1 MSKKGRGIVKSIISG
16 DTVVI
21 KGRAVNGPP
30 PEKIISFSNVEAPKL
45 GTQSDPSREEPFA
58 LLSRDYLR
66 KLLVGKEV
74 SYEIEYT
81 TTTNKR
87 DFGFLTIPK
96 VIEGETNITRIIVKR
111 GLVKVRKNDR
121 NASEELEYL
130 TQLEQEAQKQKKG
143 IWDKN
148 PSRGEREVS
157 WKIDPSEAKA
167 FFNKYKGQKL
177 DGTIEQVR
185 DGSTVRVAV
194 KLPDQLVPTY
204 QYIVLMISGIR
215 APVYRKNVPNVE
227 DLVEPYSEEAKYF
240 VEARILQNDV
250 KVVLENCLP
259 NSGNFIGS
267 ILHPRGNIAEALL
280 LEGLAKINDQ
290 TLMGVTGCD
299 ILKLREAENKA
310 KEKNLRIW
318 KDFVSRDKNL
328 PPDSKFTGQVVKIVS
343 GDTIVVQNPVNGK
356 ERKVTL
362 SSIKRPPQE
371 NKPQTTGK
379 NLQES
384 GYAYEAKEFLR
395 KKLIG
400 KSVNVKIDYVKEAQ
414 DGYEERECATIT
426 YKNQNIA
433 ELLLSKGLAA
443 IINHRRDDQD
453 RSPFYD
459 RLRLAEEEAKEAKVG
474 YHSGK
479 EAPVHRYV
487 DASENL
493 SKAKS
498 FVSSFQG
505 TTSRA
510 VVEYIPNC
518 GRYILR
524 VPKENCRMVLV
535 LGGIRAPRLGKTE
548 KDKTEPFAQEAL
560 DYVNSNVLQHDIEFT
575 VETTDRSGGFIGAL
589 FVDING
595 IRTNLAVQL
604 LELGYVRINE
614 YSADQSPY
622 SNELYEAEEKARK
635 AKINVWE
642 NYVPEVKK
650 EVEVVV
656 NKSTPLPQK
665 GIERVEVVLS
675 NINNAAEVCV
685 QLASSNL
692 SKLEKLIDDLN
703 NYESSPENV
712 PKTPFNPKNNEI
724 VAAKFSE
731 DNTWYRARVRK
742 IFSEGGK
749 KKANIFYIDYGNSE
763 DLVVSN
769 NNIRPLPDQ
778 FNIKKIP
785 QYAVEAK
792 LAFITTFNDED
803 WKIEAYEQLQD
814 IVEGKDLIA
823 DVISK
828 NGASMNIMLYT
839 KDSGAKAVAS
849 SVNAQ
854 LLAEGLAMVEK
865 NWIKRV
871 DSEINE
877 RIKNMVSSKK
887 IIKSIPE
894 VLIEIQDKAK
904 KSRVNAWRY
913 GDITEDDE

>member
-1 MSKKGRGIVKSIISG
+1 MSKKGRGIVKSIVSG
-16 DTVVI
+16 DTIII

-45 GTQSDPSREEPFA
+45 GTQADPSREEPFA
-58 LLSRDYLR
+58 LQSRDYLR

-74 SYEIEYT
+74 SYEIDYT
-81 TTTNKR
+81 TNTNKR
-87 DFGFLTIPK
+87 DFGSISIPK
-96 VIEGETNITRIIVKR
+96 VIEGETNITRIMVKR
-111 GLVKVRKNDR
+111 GLLKVRKNDR
-121 NASEELEYL
+121 NASEEHEYL
-130 TQLEQEAQKQKKG
+130 TQLEQEAQKQHKG
-143 IWDKN
+143 LWAKN
-148 PSRGEREVS
+148 ANAGKREVS
-157 WKIDPSEAKA
+157 WKVEDPKA
-167 FFNKYKGQKL
+167 FYNKYKGKKL
-177 DGTIEQVR
+177 EGVIEQVR

-194 KLPDQLVPTY
+194 KIPDQLVPTY
-204 QYIVLMISGIR
+204 QYIVLMISGVR
-215 APVYRKNVPNVE
+215 APIYRKNVPNVE
-227 DLVEPYSEEAKYF
+227 DLVEPYSEESKYF
-240 VEARILQNDV
+240 VETRILQSDV
-250 KVVLENCLP
+250 KIVIENFLS

-267 ILHPRGNIAEALL
+267 ILHPRGNIAEVLL
-280 LEGLAKINDQ
+280 LEGLARVNDQ

-310 KEKNLRIW
+310 KEKKLRIW
-318 KDFVSRDKNL
+318 KDFVSKDKNL
-328 PPDSKFTGQVVKIVS
+328 GPDSNFTGQVVRIIS
-343 GDTIVVQNPVNGK
+343 GDMIVVQNPLNGK
-356 ERKVTL
+356 EKKVTL
-362 SSIKRPPQE
+362 SSIRKPPQD
-371 NKPQTTGK
+371 KPQATGR
-379 NLQES
+379 NAQES

-400 KSVNVKIDYVKEAQ
+400 KSVHVKVDYIKEAQ
-414 DGYEERECATIT
+414 DNYEERECATVT
-426 YKNQNIA
+426 YKNQNVA
-433 ELLLSKGLAA
+433 ELLLSKGLALV
-443 IINHRRDDQD
+443 INHRRDDQD

-459 RLRLAEEEAKEAKVG
+459 RLRIAEEEAKEKKVG
-474 YHSGK
+474 VHSNK
-479 EAPVHRYV
+479 EAPVYRYV

-498 FVSSFQG
+498 FLSSFQNG
-505 TTSRA
+505 TSRG

-560 DYVNSNVLQHDIEFT
+560 DYVNNTILQHDVEFT

-589 FVDING
+589 FATING
-595 IRTNLAVQL
+595 IKKNLAVQL
-604 LELGYVRINE
+604 LELGYVRIND

-622 SNELYEAEEKARK
+622 KNELYEAEEKAK
-635 AKINVWE
+635 AAKINIWE
-642 NYVPEVKK
+642 NYVPETKK

-675 NINNAAEVCV
+675 NINTAADICV

-692 SKLEKLIDDLN
+692 GRLEQLIDDLN
-703 NYESSPENV
+703 KYESSPENA
-712 PKTPFNPKNNEI
+712 PKTPFVPKNNEI
-724 VAAKFSE
+724 IAAKFSE

-742 IFSEGGK
+742 VFTEGGK
-749 KKANIFYIDYGNSE
+749 KKVNVFYVDYGNSE

-769 NNIRPLPDQ
+769 NSVRPLPEQ
-778 FNIKKIP
+778 YGIKKIP

-792 LAFITTFNDED
+792 LAFINTFNDEE

-814 IVEGKDLIA
+814 IVYNKSLIA
-823 DVISK
+823 EVISK
-828 NGASMNIMLYT
+828 SGNNMNIMLYT
-839 KDSGAKAVAS
+839 KESGVKTIAS

-854 LLAEGLAMVEK
+854 LLADGLAVVEK

-871 DSEINE
+871 DHEIIE
-877 RIKNMVSSKK
+877 RAKNLTASKK

-894 VLIEIQDKAK
+894 VLIEIQEQAK
-904 KSRVNAWRY
+904 KARVNAWRY

>member
-1 MSKKGRGIVKSIISG
+1 MSKKGRGIVKSIVSG
-16 DTVVI
+16 DTLII
-21 KGRAVNGPP
+21 KGRATNGPP

-45 GTQSDPSREEPFA
+45 GTQNDPSREEPFA
-58 LLSRDYLR
+58 LQSRDYLR

-74 SYEIEYT
+74 TYEIDYT
-81 TTTNKR
+81 TNTNKR
-87 DFGFLTIPK
+87 DFGSISIPK
-96 VIEGETNITRIIVKR
+96 VIEGETNITRIMVKR
-111 GLVKVRKNDR
+111 GLLKVRSNDR
-121 NASEELEYL
+121 NSSEEHDYL
-130 TQLEQEAQKQKKG
+130 TQLEQQAKKEH
-143 IWDKN
+143 
-148 PSRGEREVS
+148 RGMWNKDQNKGKREVT
-157 WKIDPSEAKA
+157 WKIDPKEAKD
-167 FFNKYKGQKL
+167 FFKKFKGKKL

-185 DGSTVRVAV
+185 NGSTVRVAV
-194 KLPDQLVPTY
+194 KIPDQLVPTY
-204 QYIVLMISGIR
+204 QYIVLLISGIR
-215 APVYRKNVPNVE
+215 SPIFRKNVPNVE
-227 DLVEPYSEEAKYF
+227 DLVEPYGEEARYF
-240 VEARILQNDV
+240 AESRILQSDV
-250 KVVLENCLP
+250 KVVIENYLP
-259 NSGNFIGS
+259 NGDFIGS
-267 ILHPRGNIAEALL
+267 ILHPAGNIAEVLL

-290 TLMGVTGCD
+290 TLMDVTGCD

-310 KEKNLRIW
+310 KEKKLRIW
-318 KDFVSRDKNL
+318 RDFVTKDKNL
-328 PPDSKFTGQVVKIVS
+328 PPDSNFNGQVIRVIS
-343 GDTIVVQNPVNGK
+343 GDTLIVQNPVNGK
-356 ERKVTL
+356 EKKVTL

-371 NKPQTTGK
+371 KPQATGR
-379 NLQES
+379 NAQES

-400 KSVNVKIDYVKEAQ
+400 KTVHVKVDYVNEAH
-414 DGYEERECATIT
+414 DEFEERECATVT

-443 IINHRRDDQD
+443 IIWHKRDDQN

-459 RLRLAEEEAKEAKVG
+459 RLRMAEEEAKEAKVG
-474 YHSGK
+474 MHSGK
-479 EAPVHRYV
+479 EAPVYRYV

-498 FVSSFQG
+498 FLTSFQNG
-505 TTSRA
+505 TSRGI
-510 VVEYIPNC
+510 VEYIPNC

-548 KDKTEPFAQEAL
+548 KDKSEPFAKEAL
-560 DYVNSNVLQHDIEFT
+560 DYVNSSILQHDVEFT
-575 VETTDRSGGFIGAL
+575 VETTDRSGGFIGSL
-589 FVDING
+589 FATING
-595 IRTNLAVQL
+595 IKKNIAVQL
-604 LELGYVRINE
+604 LELGYVRIND

-622 SNELYEAEEKARK
+622 RDELYEAEEKART
-635 AKINVWE
+635 AKINIWE

-665 GIERVEVVLS
+665 AIERVEVVLS
-675 NINNAAEVCV
+675 NMTSAVDICV

-692 SKLEKLIDDLN
+692 GRLEQLIDDLN
-703 NYESSPENV
+703 NYESKPENA
-712 PKTPFNPKNNEI
+712 PKTPFAPKNNEI
-724 VAAKFSE
+724 IAAKFSE

-742 IFSEGGK
+742 LFSEGGK
-749 KKANIFYIDYGNSE
+749 KKANVFYIDYGNSE
-763 DLVVSN
+763 DLIISN
-769 NNIRPLPDQ
+769 NNLRPLPEQ

-792 LAFITTFNDED
+792 LAFIDVFSDED
-803 WKIEAYEQLQD
+803 WKIEAYEHFQD
-814 IVEGKDLIA
+814 ITDQKSLIA

-828 NGASMNIMLYT
+828 SANSMNIMLYT
-839 KDSGAKAVAS
+839 KESGAKTVAS

-871 DSEINE
+871 DNEI
-877 RIKNMVSSKK
+877 IKRAKSMVDAKK

-894 VLIEIQDKAK
+894 VLIEIQDQAK